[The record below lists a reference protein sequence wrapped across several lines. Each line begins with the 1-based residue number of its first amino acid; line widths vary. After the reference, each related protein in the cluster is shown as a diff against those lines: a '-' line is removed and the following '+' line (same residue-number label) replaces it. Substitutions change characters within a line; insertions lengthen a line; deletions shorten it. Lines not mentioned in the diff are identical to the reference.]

1 MIRKN
6 ERGCNELSFKGKHL
20 KLEELKRNDL
30 LRQNDYLYNSIRPQ
44 PEKVEIKV
52 SYLRHN
58 TNLQG
63 YHGIRDSEG
72 FKKPS
77 RSHSPTRD
85 LVWWSPDISRP
96 DITIAEEQYLNRQ
109 GIYDEVKPFLHKFTS
124 SPAFLSSSRM
134 GNFRFSM
141 PINELLK
148 SYEQQFCAGQKP
160 NIRVFETVVY
170 KQEVMYSIVIHAPHA
185 QDLFSEH
192 PLLQNTQD
200 AVCEFRKDTIIWRP
214 QAMSK
219 THRFYLSRN
228 NQAIRIP
235 TKNRKNYMWDNIGV
249 AFHVPHGQIFSFSEA
264 ILIESLRLCEG
275 AEPKLNPEEF
285 VKCEFDPIRP

>member
-6 ERGCNELSFKGKHL
+6 ERGFDEISFKGKHL

-30 LRQNDYLYNSIRPQ
+30 QNDYLYKSIRQQ

-77 RSHSPTRD
+77 RSDSPTRD
-85 LVWWSPDISRP
+85 LVWWSPDISRH
-96 DITIAEEQYLNRQ
+96 DITIAEEQYLYRQ
-109 GIYDEVKPFLHKFTS
+109 EIYDDVKPFLHKFTS
-124 SPAFLSSSRM
+124 SPAFLSSSRN

-148 SYEQQFCAGQKP
+148 SYKQQFCAGQKP

-185 QDLFSEH
+185 QDLFSEY

-228 NQAIRIP
+228 NQAIRIS
-235 TKNRKNYMWDNIGV
+235 TKNRQYYMWDNVGV

-264 ILIESLRLCEG
+264 ILIKSLRLCEG